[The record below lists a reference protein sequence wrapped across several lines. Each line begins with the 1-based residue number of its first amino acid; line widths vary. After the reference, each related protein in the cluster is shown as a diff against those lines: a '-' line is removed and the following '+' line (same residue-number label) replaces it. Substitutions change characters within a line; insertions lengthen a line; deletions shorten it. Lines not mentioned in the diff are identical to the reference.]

1 MISII
6 ICARNNDIT
15 PILRENIGQTIGIEY
30 EIIVIDNSYNQYN
43 IFQAYN
49 IGVQQSRFPY
59 LLFMHDDIFYHTDN
73 WGEKVLAYFKNDKVG
88 AVGIA
93 GTPYIPF
100 NPGSW
105 WSAGIGYLYILQS
118 EDDKSPPVLQ
128 ERFNNYSSTREAVA
142 LDGVWFCIRKKLFDV
157 IRFDEDTY
165 NGFHLYDVDIS
176 LQVYKTGHSLICI
189 KDVLI
194 HHQSIGALNSNWL
207 EAMHAFHFKWRKELP
222 VSCIQFAIKEQ
233 AVIEYWVVT
242 TFISDQLR
250 IKGFDR
256 KTKRKI
262 FLSALKGILLF
273 KKGLLYYKTP
283 FWALQIALKYIKTFF

>member
-1 MISII
+1 MKYK
-6 ICARNNDIT
+6 
-15 PILRENIGQTIGIEY
+15 PIR
-30 EIIVIDNSYNQYN
+30 
-43 IFQAYN
+43 IF
-49 IGVQQSRFPY
+49 FP
-59 LLFMHDDIFYHTDN
+59 
-73 WGEKVLAYFKNDKVG
+73 K
-88 AVGIA
+88 
-93 GTPYIPF
+93 
-100 NPGSW
+100 
-105 WSAGIGYLYILQS
+105 Q
-118 EDDKSPPVLQ
+118 PVLVVWLGAPAVVAAHAALRQ
-128 ERFNNYSSTREAVA
+128 VDVQADKGAFDDVGGVAVA
-142 LDGVWFCIRKKLFDV
+142 LDGVWFCIRKKLFDI

-194 HHQSIGALNSNWL
+194 HHQSIGVLNSNWL
-207 EAMHAFHFKWRKELP
+207 EAMHAFYFKWKKELP
-222 VSCIQFAIKEQ
+222 VSCIQFTIKEQ